1 MPLSR
6 KLNIT
11 LAALSLSVASGVF
24 AASAQADTL
33 RVGMSGGYFPLRLWS
48 RMSLRA
54 LKSM

>member
-1 MPLSR
+1 MLLTH

-11 LAALSLSVASGVF
+11 LAAISLSVASGLF

-48 RMSLRA
+48 RMS
-54 LKSM
+54 